1 MKVSSYSAVDIVLR
15 EPQHILQQIVSSHH
29 RDHCLITIVEDIEE
43 MDLLLVKSV
52 PACTCSTDRI
62 PTSTRNPFCR
72 FQFRA
77 T

>member
-15 EPQHILQQIVSSHH
+15 ELQHILQQTVSSHR
-29 RDHCLITIVEDIEE
+29 RDHCLISIVEDIEQ
-43 MDLLLVKSV
+43 MYLLLVESV
-52 PACTCSTDRI
+52 PTCTCSTDRI